1 MNKTTIKDLE
11 AKIKILENST
21 ESNKNRIGKLEGKQ
35 EEVINQRI
43 AVNNIQNQLEILHKS
58 QKETL
63 EKMEAIREK
72 IEEMQ
77 LQSAD
82 INNIKINVK
91 KNTEFKNKHSQI
103 LNTLY
108 WIVGVIVVSL
118 IGAVINYLI

>member
-1 MNKTTIKDLE
+1 MQT
-11 AKIKILENST
+11 
-21 ESNKNRIGKLEGKQ
+21 
-35 EEVINQRI
+35 
-43 AVNNIQNQLEILHKS
+43 S

-108 WIVGVIVVSL
+108 WIVGAIVLAL
-118 IGAVINYLI
+118 IGAIINNLI